1 MREALS
7 AVPETVRTQPFGTL
21 AVGVALTLCAV
32 VASVGAVAI
41 WAEFEHSW
49 RSFFVME
56 QVMAMAAPVTTL
68 LLAAVLVT
76 GIGAVAMAR

>member
-1 MREALS
+1 MRETLS
-7 AVPETVRTQPFGTL
+7 AASETAREQPVGAL
-21 AVGVALTLCAV
+21 AVAVAVALCLV

-56 QVMAMAAPVTTL
+56 QVMSTAAPATTL
-68 LLAAVLVT
+68 LLAAVIIT
-76 GIGAVAMAR
+76 GLGTVAMAR